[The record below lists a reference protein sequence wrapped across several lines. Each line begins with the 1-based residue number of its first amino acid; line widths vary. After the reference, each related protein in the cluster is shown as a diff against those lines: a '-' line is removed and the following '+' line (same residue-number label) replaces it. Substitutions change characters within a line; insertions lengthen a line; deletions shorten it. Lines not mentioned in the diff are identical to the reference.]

1 MNSLLSFIILVI
13 LLLLI
18 IREIFIF
25 IIYNKVFGTK
35 SQIEEKVKT
44 SDYKPVKKVRFVED
58 QVITYILTN
67 EERQMKKDA
76 YKRIRLSS
84 EDYINTDILINDNMM
99 NIYDLKRLCKLRGLK
114 YYSNLR
120 KSQLIDLL
128 NTC

>member
-1 MNSLLSFIILVI
+1 MNSLLSFVILVI

-25 IIYNKVFGTK
+25 IYNKVFVSNT
-35 SQIEEKVKT
+35 QIEKIVKT
-44 SDYKPVKKVRFVED
+44 SDYKPVKKVRFVEN
-58 QVITYILTN
+58 QVIIYILTN

-76 YKRIRLSS
+76 YKRIRISS
-84 EDYINTDILINDNMM
+84 KEYINTDILINDNMM
-99 NIYDLKRLCKLRGLK
+99 NVYDLKRLCKLRGLK

>member
-25 IIYNKVFGTK
+25 IIYNKVFGPK

-76 YKRIRLSS
+76 YKRIRVSS
-84 EDYINTDILINDNMM
+84 EDYINTDILINDNMV
-99 NIYDLKRLCKLRGLK
+99 NVYDLKRLCKLRGLK